1 MNKVLIKHYDEGM
14 RRAIARALVNWGYLS
29 LETADIQCVYEL
41 AAGETPSVILL
52 DLNTPMTGTLTAL
65 RMLSAGRETASIPVI
80 ILSSSE
86 NLEYER
92 LCRLEGAFDYLG
104 SGWTLADLRNRIRMA
119 LPGVDS
125 ATPKILSPH
134 RLTQIAPP
142 QNGSVHPAA

>member
-14 RRAIARALVNWGYLS
+14 RQAIARALSTWSYLS
-29 LETADIQCVYEL
+29 LETDDIHCVYEL
-41 AAGETPSVILL
+41 AAAEGPSIILL
-52 DLNTPMTGTLTAL
+52 DPMSGTLSAL
-65 RMLSAGRETASIPVI
+65 SMLSAGRETASIPVI

-86 NLEYER
+86 NLQYER
-92 LCRLEGAFDYLG
+92 LCRQEGAFDYLG
-104 SGWTLADLRNRIRMA
+104 SGWTLGDLRNRIRMA

-142 QNGSVHPAA
+142 QNRS

>member
-14 RRAIARALVNWGYLS
+14 RRAIARALSTWNYLS
-29 LETADIQCVYEL
+29 LETDDIHCVYEL
-41 AAGETPSVILL
+41 AAAEGPSIILL
-52 DLNTPMTGTLTAL
+52 DPMKGTLSAL
-65 RMLSAGRETASIPVI
+65 SMLSAGRETASIPVI
-80 ILSSSE
+80 ILSSSDD
-86 NLEYER
+86 LQYER
-92 LCRLEGAFDYLG
+92 LCRREGVFDYLG

-125 ATPKILSPH
+125 ATSKILSPH

>member
-14 RRAIARALVNWGYLS
+14 RRAIARALSTWGYPS
-29 LETADIQCVYEL
+29 LETDDIHCVYEL
-41 AAGETPSVILL
+41 TAAEGPSIILL
-52 DLNTPMTGTLTAL
+52 DPMSGTLSVL
-65 RMLSAGRETASIPVI
+65 SMLSAGRETASIPVI

-86 NLEYER
+86 NLQYER
-92 LCRLEGAFDYLG
+92 LCRQEGAFDYLG
-104 SGWTLADLRNRIRMA
+104 SGWTLGDLRNRIRMA